1 MSEIKVVIN
10 QDKCK
15 LTGQCINVCP
25 QKAIAMKD
33 GKPSIDYERCD
44 SDGLCI
50 PACPEG
56 AISIVPSEEQGAQPL

>member
-1 MSEIKVVIN
+1 MSGIKVVIN

-15 LTGQCINVCP
+15 LSGQCIKVCP
-25 QKAIAMKD
+25 QQAISVND
-33 GKPSIDYERCD
+33 GKPSIDYEKCD

-56 AISIVPSEEQGAQPL
+56 AISIVPSEEQGPQPL